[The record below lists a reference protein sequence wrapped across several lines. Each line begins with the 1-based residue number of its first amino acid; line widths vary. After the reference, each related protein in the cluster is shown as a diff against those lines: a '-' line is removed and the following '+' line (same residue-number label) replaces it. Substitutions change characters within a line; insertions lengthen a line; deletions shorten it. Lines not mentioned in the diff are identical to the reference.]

1 MKLSGRAWMSL
12 AIMFVAGGVIISAV
26 GWPFKTALFPIVV
39 GIPLFILSTIQF
51 LRSAFLGGKGH
62 IKEATI
68 DFKLSEMEDKAL
80 EKKRTINI
88 CLWILGFFFMLL
100 LIGFP
105 IAVPLF
111 VFLYMKLQG
120 KEKWGSSL
128 LLTFIAW
135 ASFYGLFVKFCDV
148 PFMEGW
154 VQQGLRALRILS

>member
-12 AIMFVAGGVIISAV
+12 AIMFAAVGIIISAV
-26 GWPFKTALFPIVV
+26 RWPFRAALFPMVV
-39 GIPLFILSTIQF
+39 GIPLFILSTTQF
-51 LRSAFLGGKGH
+51 VKSAFLGGKGH
-62 IKEATI
+62 IKEATV

-80 EKKRTINI
+80 ETKRTINI
-88 CLWILGFFFMLL
+88 LLWILGFFFMVL

-111 VFLYMKLQG
+111 MFLYMKLHG
-120 KEKWGSSL
+120 KEKWGTSL
-128 LLTFIAW
+128 ILTFVAW

>member
-1 MKLSGRAWMSL
+1 MSL
-12 AIMFVAGGVIISAV
+12 AIMFVAVGIIISALR
-26 GWPFKTALFPIVV
+26 WPFKAALFPMVV
-39 GIPLFILSTIQF
+39 GIPLFILSAVQF
-51 LRSAFLGGKGH
+51 LKSAFLGGKGH

-88 CLWILGFFFMLL
+88 LLWILGFFFMVL

-120 KEKWGSSL
+120 KEKWGVSL
-128 LLTFIAW
+128 LMTFIAW

-154 VQQGLRALRILS
+154 VQQGLKVFGIL

>member
-12 AIMFVAGGVIISAV
+12 AIMFVAVGIIISALR
-26 GWPFKTALFPIVV
+26 WPFRAALFPMVV
-39 GIPLFILSTIQF
+39 GIPLFILSTVQF
-51 LRSAFLGGKGH
+51 LKSAFLGGKGH

-80 EKKRTINI
+80 EKKRTIDI
-88 CLWILGFFFMLL
+88 FLWILGFFFMVL

-111 VFLYMKLQG
+111 MFLYMKLHG
-120 KEKWGSSL
+120 KEKWGTSL
-128 LLTFIAW
+128 ILTFVAW

>member
-1 MKLSGRAWMSL
+1 MSL
-12 AIMFVAGGVIISAV
+12 AIMFAAVGIIISALR
-26 GWPFKTALFPIVV
+26 WPFRAALFPMVV
-39 GIPLFILSTIQF
+39 GIPLFILSAVQF
-51 LRSAFLGGKGH
+51 LKSAFLGGKGH

-88 CLWILGFFFMLL
+88 LLWILGFFFMVL

-120 KEKWGSSL
+120 KEKWGVSL
-128 LLTFIAW
+128 LMTFIAW
-135 ASFYGLFVKFCDV
+135 ASFYGLFIKFCDV

-154 VQQGLRALRILS
+154 VQQGLKVLGIL

>member
-1 MKLSGRAWMSL
+1 MKLSGKAWMSL
-12 AIMFVAGGVIISAV
+12 AIMFVAAGVIISALR
-26 GWPFKTALFPIVV
+26 WPFRAALFPMVV
-39 GIPLFILSTIQF
+39 GFPLFILSTIQF
-51 LRSAFLGGKGH
+51 VKSAFHEKGH
-62 IKEATI
+62 SKAATI

-88 CLWILGFFFMLL
+88 CLWTLGFFFMVL

-120 KEKWGSSL
+120 KEKWGTSL
-128 LLTFIAW
+128 ILTFVAW

-154 VQQGLRALRILS
+154 VQQGLRALGIL

>member
-1 MKLSGRAWMSL
+1 MKSSGRAWMSL
-12 AIMFVAGGVIISAV
+12 AIMLVAVGIIISALR
-26 GWPFKTALFPIVV
+26 WPFKAALFPMVV
-39 GIPLFILSTIQF
+39 GIPLFILSTVQF
-51 LRSAFLGGKGH
+51 LKSAFLGKGH

-80 EKKRTINI
+80 EKKRTIHI
-88 CLWILGFFFMLL
+88 FLWILGFFFMVL

-111 VFLYMKLQG
+111 VLLYMKLQG
-120 KEKWGSSL
+120 KEKWGVSL
-128 LLTFIAW
+128 LLTFIGW
-135 ASFYGLFVKFCDV
+135 VSFYGLFVKFCDV